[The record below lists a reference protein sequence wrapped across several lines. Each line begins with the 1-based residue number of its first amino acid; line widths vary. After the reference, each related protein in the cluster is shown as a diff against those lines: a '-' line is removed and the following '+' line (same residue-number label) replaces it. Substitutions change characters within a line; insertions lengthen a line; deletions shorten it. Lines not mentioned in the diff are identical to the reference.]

1 MFEEISAKELQ
12 QRLAAG
18 ENLHVLDVRETDE
31 FASGHI
37 PGALNIPTGLI
48 PVKLDE
54 IDKTKQWYVICLSG
68 GRSATVAAYLAHH
81 GWKAA
86 NVAGG
91 MMAWTGDVE

>member
-1 MFEEISAKELQ
+1 MFNEISAADLQ

-18 ENLHVLDVRETDE
+18 EKLHVLDVRETDE
-31 FASGHI
+31 FATGHI

-68 GRSATVAAYLAHH
+68 GRSATVAAYLTHH
-81 GWKAA
+81 GWEAT
-86 NVAGG
+86 NVTGG
-91 MMAWTGDVE
+91 MIEWTGEVE